1 MYTANIVHTG
11 NVTIQN
17 TFTVG
22 NSTSY
27 VVFSNNIPNTLTI
40 TVGNATVNA
49 TVNST
54 AFALN
59 GNIMASNNYLTGT
72 FISNG
77 YFNTLASGV
86 SNAYATQAL
95 VGNSYFN
102 NYMPVSNAYA
112 NTFFVSNNYA
122 IQFLSSN
129 GYSRNTYLQKA
140 GDTVTGNI
148 VFSTAFPASQIG
160 IVANN
165 SIGTY
170 GQILT
175 SNGAGVYW
183 GALPTDLVSNSYLI
197 NLNLV
202 SNSYLINS
210 NIQYTGN
217 HSFVSTSST
226 ATNTTI
232 NSTAFAVS
240 NSTITAAIVTPIQT
254 MTIALSDEVSSP
266 ISTGVK
272 ITMRAPYAF
281 KLVSPYVRPSLTTSG
296 SSTTTVDIL
305 SGGTSIFATPPSLTS
320 GLSTN
325 LGPASMSATGLATIA
340 DDTQLTFS
348 LTAAG
353 TGAAGLKVNIYYV
366 KV

>member
-1 MYTANIVHTG
+1 MANLQSGTRIYGTANVDTQINVATG
-11 NVTIQN
+11 NAVINSTGFFVN
-17 TFTVG
+17 TF
-22 NSTSY
+22 
-27 VVFSNNIPNTLTI
+27 
-40 TVGNATVNA
+40 
-49 TVNST
+49 
-54 AFALN
+54 
-59 GNIMASNNYLTGT
+59 IMASNTYVQTLSTG
-72 FISNG
+72 
-77 YFNTLASGV
+77 
-86 SNAYATQAL
+86 
-95 VGNSYFN
+95 
-102 NYMPVSNAYA
+102 
-112 NTFFVSNNYA
+112 
-122 IQFLSSN
+122 
-129 GYSRNTYLQKA
+129 
-140 GDTVTGNI
+140 
-148 VFSTAFPASQIG
+148 
-160 IVANN
+160 
-165 SIGTY
+165 
-170 GQILT
+170 
-175 SNGAGVYW
+175 
-183 GALPTDLVSNSYLI
+183 
-197 NLNLV
+197 V

-217 HSFVSTSST
+217 YSFVSTSST

-254 MTIALSDEVSSP
+254 MTIALTDEVSSP

-305 SGGTSIFATPPSLTS
+305 SGGTSIFATQPSLTS

-348 LTAAG
+348 VIAAG